1 MFVHAGEL
9 RRSEL
14 HQAIELIH
22 IELLSNAPFL
32 KDGTQKCASDA
43 SAALEVVPT
52 PTASLCDST
61 GE

>member
-22 IELLSNAPFL
+22 IELLSE
-32 KDGTQKCASDA
+32 KGR
-43 SAALEVVPT
+43 
-52 PTASLCDST
+52 
-61 GE
+61 

>member
-32 KDGTQKCASDA
+32 KYGIQRNAADTGGASVDDPKLTV
-43 SAALEVVPT
+43 SPE
-52 PTASLCDST
+52 
-61 GE
+61 G

>member
-22 IELLSNAPFL
+22 IELLSNARFL
-32 KDGTQKCASDA
+32 KYGTQKFASDA
-43 SAALEVVPT
+43 SALLADDPT
-52 PTASLCDST
+52 PRIWLD
-61 GE
+61 G

>member
-32 KDGTQKCASDA
+32 KYGTQKFASDA
-43 SAALEVVPT
+43 SALLADDPT
-52 PTASLCDST
+52 PRIWLD
-61 GE
+61 G